1 MTLKT
6 YIKKLSKI
14 AEKHPEIEIIFTEDE
29 GFNYI
34 KYTDYVLK
42 PKLGYFDGEDFL
54 FKEDFYVK
62 EKRPKVNA
70 VLLS

>member
-14 AEKHPEIEIIFTEDE
+14 AEKHPKAKIIFTEYE
-29 GFNYI
+29 GFDYI
-34 KYTDYVLK
+34 GYSDYVLN
-42 PKLGYFDGEDFL
+42 PKLGYFDGEDFV
-54 FKEDFYVK
+54 FEGD
-62 EKRPKVNA
+62 KRINA